1 MKQKLIPALFGLS
14 LLFAFETNHAA
25 VAPSSAISPAGSLSS
40 VKPVN
45 NPFKNFTVE
54 QFLQLTPGKYK
65 EITGKRMS
73 LPQRLSLK
81 YAQHKVKKM
90 MKKGKNVDI
99 ASFTKDLDTSDFNIG
114 GFVLGLLL
122 GPIGILIAYL
132 IDDPLV
138 IKWAWIGGVIWLGIV
153 LLSLLL

>member
-1 MKQKLIPALFGLS
+1 MKQKLFSTLLVLS
-14 LLFAFETNHAA
+14 LLFVFENNYAA
-25 VAPSSAISPAGSLSS
+25 VAPSSAILPASNSSS
-40 VKPVN
+40 VKPG

-54 QFLQLTPGKYK
+54 QFLQLTPKKYK

-73 LPQRLSLK
+73 LTQKLSLK

-90 MKKGKNVDI
+90 MKKGKTIDM
-99 ASFTKDLDTSDFNIG
+99 AAFTKELDTSDFNIG

-138 IKWAWIGGVIWLGIV
+138 IKWAWIGGIIWLGIV